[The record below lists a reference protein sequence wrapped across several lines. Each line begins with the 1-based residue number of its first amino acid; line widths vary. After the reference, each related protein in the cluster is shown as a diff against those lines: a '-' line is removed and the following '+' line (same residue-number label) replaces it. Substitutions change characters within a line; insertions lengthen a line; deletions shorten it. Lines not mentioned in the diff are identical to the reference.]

1 MYTNDKIELLIRATR
16 LYCYNMYQEYDSK
29 FYPTIKNVIL
39 GFTNKIF
46 GTKSKADRMNID
58 IFSTFKSKPEW
69 GPGWQVYSGIR
80 IYIKF
85 PDTSALEYELLKY
98 PTKHQWEINTTLLKF
113 LHQLR
118 PNK

>member
-16 LYCYNMYQEYDSK
+16 LYCYNMYKDYDPK
-29 FYPTIKNVIL
+29 FYPTISNVVL
-39 GFTNKIF
+39 SFTNKIF
-46 GTKSKADRMNID
+46 
-58 IFSTFKSKPEW
+58 STFESKPEW

-98 PTKHQWEINTTLLKF
+98 PTK
-113 LHQLR
+113 
-118 PNK
+118 PVGNKYYITQIPTSAKTK

>member
-1 MYTNDKIELLIRATR
+1 
-16 LYCYNMYQEYDSK
+16 MYQEYDPK
-29 FYPTIKNVIL
+29 FYPTIKNVVL

-58 IFSTFKSKPEW
+58 IFSTFESKPE
-69 GPGWQVYSGIR
+69 
-80 IYIKF
+80 
-85 PDTSALEYELLKY
+85 
-98 PTKHQWEINTTLLKF
+98 WEINTTLLKF